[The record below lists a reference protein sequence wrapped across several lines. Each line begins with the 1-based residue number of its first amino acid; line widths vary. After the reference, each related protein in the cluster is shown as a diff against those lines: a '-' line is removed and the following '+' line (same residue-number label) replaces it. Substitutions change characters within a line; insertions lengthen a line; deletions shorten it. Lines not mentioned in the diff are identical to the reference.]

1 MVMQTRPLGVLM
13 NVLEQ
18 LELDVSYA
26 YDDLVFVNNNSILLR
41 MEDAPE
47 KVSCFFN
54 EDLESKVRPQ
64 IEKRVIQAGIRE
76 GLTINFAGEY
86 SLKSTDNE
94 EIQILFNCA

>member
-1 MVMQTRPLGVLM
+1 MQTRPLGILM

-26 YDDLVFVNNNSILLR
+26 YDDLVFLNNNSFILR

-54 EDLESKVRPQ
+54 EELDLKVRPG
-64 IEKRVIQAGIRE
+64 IEKKVIQAGIRE
-76 GLTINFAGEY
+76 GLAIDFVGEY
-86 SLKSTDNE
+86 SLKATDNE
-94 EIQILFNCA
+94 EIQIYFKCA